1 MGLFSFVS
9 QLSRERG
16 EGLGSPG
23 LGCSA
28 NVFDLYASRPRA
40 VLPYISELPASF
52 SGGDEGLLD
61 RWNDANRRAVV
72 SASPRWLGPGTAVI
86 EICDATE
93 DPFWLIYPV
102 DGQWQADEWDGT
114 SYRVPTLKAALELI
128 FPF

>member
-1 MGLFSFVS
+1 MSLTSTPAGRAPFCPTS
-9 QLSRERG
+9 QGSRR
-16 EGLGSPG
+16 P
-23 LGCSA
+23 SA
-28 NVFDLYASRPRA
+28 AAS
-40 VLPYISELPASF
+40 
-52 SGGDEGLLD
+52 EGLLD

-114 SYRVPTLKAALELI
+114 SHRVPTLKAALELI